1 MARSATWGRA
11 GRSRPRLSCGW
22 GTMMKKP
29 HYADVGKSSSK
40 DRKEAATAL
49 AVAALGFLAAESERL
64 ERFLALTGL
73 GPQSLRAAAREPSF
87 LLGVLEHVASDET
100 LLLDFTNEGGLNPED
115 VGRAVAALTDR
126 PGHTGAA

>member
-1 MARSATWGRA
+1 MARSATRGHA
-11 GRSRPRLSCGW
+11 GRSRPGLSRGS

-29 HYADVGKSSSK
+29 HYTDAGKSPSK
-40 DRKEAATAL
+40 ARKEAATAL
-49 AVAALGFLAAESERL
+49 AVAALSFLAAEPERL

-87 LLGVLEHVASDET
+87 LIGVLEHVAGDET
-100 LLLDFTNEGGLNPED
+100 LLLAFADEGEIDPQD
-115 VGRAVAALTDR
+115 VGRALEALADR